1 MNDTPTASET
11 TKETTE
17 KPAQTLGQGSKL
29 LVDVGPA
36 AIFMIT
42 YNVAKRMVEDQA
54 IYWATGI
61 FMIAT
66 AAAVVYALVTQKR
79 FPPMLA
85 VTFVIVTL
93 FGGMTIYLQDPIF
106 IYIKPTIINLI
117 FAFAILISFA
127 LGFNV
132 WKALFGSIYS
142 MPDHAWVMLGIRW
155 ALFFAALAL
164 LNEVMWRHII
174 DSTVDPSM
182 RWFDGLELTESFWA
196 NFRFFGTFPIFFLFV
211 LANVPLT
218 LKYAT
223 SAEEDEDTQSVDP
236 A

>member
-1 MNDTPTASET
+1 MSDATPDTSSS
-11 TKETTE
+11 K
-17 KPAQTLGQGSKL
+17 TLGQGSKL

-42 YNVAKRMVEDQA
+42 YNVAKRLSEDQA

-66 AAAVVYALVTQKR
+66 AAAVIYALVTQKR

-106 IYIKPTIINLI
+106 IFIKPTIINLI
-117 FAFAILISFA
+117 FCFAILISFA

-132 WKALFGSIYS
+132 WKRLFGSIYS
-142 MPDHAWVMLGIRW
+142 MPEHAWVMLGIRW
-155 ALFFAALAL
+155 ALFFAFLAL
-164 LNEVMWRHII
+164 LNEVMWRHI
-174 DSTVDPSM
+174 VDANVPENL
-182 RWFDGLELTESFWA
+182 RWFAGLELTEGFWV
-196 NFRFFGTFPIFFLFV
+196 NFRFFGTFPLFFLFV

-218 LKYAT
+218 LKYAKAVEDDGDRD
-223 SAEEDEDTQSVDP
+223 AEKQD

>member
-1 MNDTPTASET
+1 MSDATPDTSSS
-11 TKETTE
+11 K
-17 KPAQTLGQGSKL
+17 TLGQGSKL

-42 YNVAKRMVEDQA
+42 YNVAKRLSEDQA

-66 AAAVVYALVTQKR
+66 AAAVIYALVTQKR

-106 IYIKPTIINLI
+106 IFIKPTIINLI
-117 FAFAILISFA
+117 FCFAILFSFA

-132 WKALFGSIYS
+132 WKRLFGSIYS
-142 MPDHAWVMLGIRW
+142 MPEHAWVMLGIRW
-155 ALFFAALAL
+155 ALFFAFLAL
-164 LNEVMWRHII
+164 LNEVMWRHI
-174 DSTVDPSM
+174 VDAGVPEGM
-182 RWFDGLELTESFWA
+182 RWFDGLELTEGFWV
-196 NFRFFGTFPIFFLFV
+196 NFRFFGTFPLFFLFV
-211 LANVPLT
+211 LANVPMT
-218 LKYAT
+218 LKYAK
-223 SAEEDEDTQSVDP
+223 AVEEDGDRDAEKQD

>member
-1 MNDTPTASET
+1 MTDQTPQTDASNS
-11 TKETTE
+11 K
-17 KPAQTLGQGSKL
+17 TLGQGSKL
-29 LVDVGPA
+29 LVDIGPA
-36 AIFMIT
+36 AVFMIT
-42 YNVAKRMVEDQA
+42 YNVAKRLVEDQA
-54 IYWATGI
+54 IYWATGV

-66 AAAVVYALVTQKR
+66 AAAVIYALITQKR

-106 IYIKPTIINLI
+106 IFIKPTIINLI
-117 FAFAILISFA
+117 FSFAILISFA

-164 LNEVMWRHII
+164 LNEVMWRHIV
-174 DSTVDPSM
+174 DASVDPSM
-182 RWFDGLELTESFWA
+182 RWFDGLELTESFWV
-196 NFRFFGTFPIFFLFV
+196 NFRFFGVFPIFFVFV

-218 LKYAT
+218 LKFAKA
-223 SAEEDEDTQSVDP
+223 AED
-236 A
+236 

>member
-1 MNDTPTASET
+1 MSTPSQDDTVSNPTET
-11 TKETTE
+11 TPDNESGK
-17 KPAQTLGQGSKL
+17 TLGQGSKL

-36 AIFMIT
+36 AVFMIT

-66 AAAVVYALVTQKR
+66 AAAVVYALITQKR

-106 IYIKPTIINLI
+106 IFIKPTIINLI

-132 WKALFGSIYS
+132 WKRLFGSIYS
-142 MPDHAWVMLGIRW
+142 MPDHAWVMLGLRW
-155 ALFFAALAL
+155 ALFFAFLAL
-164 LNEVMWRHII
+164 LNEVMWRHI
-174 DSTVDPSM
+174 VDANVPETM
-182 RWFDGLELTESFWA
+182 RWFAGLELTEGFWV
-196 NFRFFGTFPIFFLFV
+196 NFRFFGTFPLFFLFV

-218 LKYAT
+218 LKYAKA
-223 SAEEDEDTQSVDP
+223 AED
-236 A
+236 

>member
-1 MNDTPTASET
+1 MRTQIFMSDATPDTSSSKTI
-11 TKETTE
+11 
-17 KPAQTLGQGSKL
+17 GQGSKL

-36 AIFMIT
+36 AVFMIT
-42 YNVAKRMVEDQA
+42 YNVAKRLSEDQA

-61 FMIAT
+61 FMLAT
-66 AAAVVYALVTQKR
+66 AAAVVYALITQKR

-106 IYIKPTIINLI
+106 IFIKPTIINLI
-117 FAFAILISFA
+117 FCFAILFSFA

-132 WKALFGSIYS
+132 WKRLFGSIYS

-155 ALFFAALAL
+155 ALFFAFLAL
-164 LNEVMWRHII
+164 LNEVMWRHI
-174 DSTVDPSM
+174 VDAGVPESL
-182 RWFDGLELTESFWA
+182 RWFDGLELTEGFWV
-196 NFRFFGTFPIFFLFV
+196 NFRFFGTFPLFFLFV
-211 LANVPLT
+211 LANVPMT
-218 LKYAT
+218 LKYAK
-223 SAEEDEDTQSVDP
+223 AADEDGDSEAEKQD

>member
-1 MNDTPTASET
+1 MSD
-11 TKETTE
+11 
-17 KPAQTLGQGSKL
+17 AQTETSKSTIGQGSKL

-36 AIFMIT
+36 AVFMIT

-61 FMIAT
+61 FMLAT
-66 AAAVVYALVTQKR
+66 AAAVIYALVTQKR

-106 IYIKPTIINLI
+106 IFIKPTIINLI
-117 FAFAILISFA
+117 FCFAILFSFA

-132 WKALFGSIYS
+132 WKRLFGSIYS

-155 ALFFAALAL
+155 ALFFAFLAV
-164 LNEVMWRHII
+164 LNEVMWRHI
-174 DSTVDPSM
+174 VDAGVPESV
-182 RWFDGLELTESFWA
+182 RWFSGLELTEGFWV
-196 NFRFFGTFPIFFLFV
+196 NFRFFGTFPLFFVFV

-218 LKYAT
+218 LKYAKAT
-223 SAEEDEDTQSVDP
+223 EDEGKGEGEAESTN
-236 A
+236 